1 MFIERGLN
9 LLIIYIGNAGL
20 NKLGKK
26 RKKKIMSVISSSQSI
41 INPDRLTFPHK
52 DHLSLKHQKLLEV
65 GNCVLH
71 TFF

>member
-26 RKKKIMSVISSSQSI
+26 RKKKLCQWLVAASPSSTQT
-41 INPDRLTFPHK
+41 LTFPHK